1 MIKQN
6 LNLGTPLLQGDGNRL
21 SYRESETPVSVF
33 IEGLGCLGAKGV
45 VYIHSP
51 MLVNVIALPALPAVN
66 RHLVPSPLNL
76 SLYTPESL
84 MSVFGVSE
92 RTEVATGSAPKV
104 ASCVKQK
111 TQRLTDLTGDRYD
124 GTI

>member
-92 RTEVATGSAPKV
+92 RTEVSTEGALQGCV
-104 ASCVKQK
+104 IVKQQ
-111 TQRLTDLTGDRYD
+111 TQGLKNLKEMT
-124 GTI
+124 